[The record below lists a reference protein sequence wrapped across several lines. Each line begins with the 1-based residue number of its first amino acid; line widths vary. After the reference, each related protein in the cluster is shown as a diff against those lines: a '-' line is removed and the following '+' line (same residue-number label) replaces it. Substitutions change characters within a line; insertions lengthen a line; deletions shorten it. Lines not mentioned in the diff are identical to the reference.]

1 MLGYSKFPK
10 INHAQKSTVYI
21 IELHC
26 SVTFTVHQLHF
37 PTAYIVNVL
46 YSSYQQFT
54 ANLNAI
60 EWSKM

>member
-37 PTAYIVNVL
+37 PTAYSERAILVL
-46 YSSYQQFT
+46 S
-54 ANLNAI
+54 AI
-60 EWSKM
+60 HSKPQCNRVV